1 VISQLRD
8 DQSGF
13 TLIELLVAAVL
24 MIIVLSATLAAF
36 NGAANNAR
44 GNALQNDQISALRPA
59 VDRLIAQVRN
69 VANPTTASA
78 SINYA
83 DNYRFVFL
91 TTDPSRRWVSYC
103 LDRTA
108 PAAEILYYQTSTAT
122 AIQPQTGATACP
134 STTATA
140 SVPDWA
146 STVRL
151 SSNITNDINTSARRA
166 LFAYYSATGT
176 IDASAGLSSAT
187 AVSKI
192 TRVGVSAFVDINAVP
207 LPAADKSPR
216 ETSLQSGAFLRNQN
230 QAPTADFMSLRG
242 GGNTFN
248 LDGGDS
254 TDPEGRNLQYYW
266 YETSTV
272 PTSNAQ
278 FPPNALTDLPN
289 CDTTQSATFSTLV
302 WKCLGTGIILSHDFT
317 GDLPTNVWLMVVDPG
332 NLTDL
337 SDQPGTFG
345 ACLSTTNTSR
355 LESQCEVLP

>member
-1 VISQLRD
+1 VISRLRHE
-8 DQSGF
+8 QSGF

-36 NGAANNAR
+36 NSASNNAR
-44 GNALQNDQISALRPA
+44 GNALQNDQISTLRPA

-103 LDRTA
+103 LDRTS
-108 PAAEILYYQTSTAT
+108 PQAEILYYQTSTAT
-122 AIQPQTGATACP
+122 TIQAQTGATSCP
-134 STTATA
+134 SNTPAGTGT
-140 SVPDWA
+140 DWA

-151 SSNITNDINTSARRA
+151 SSNVTNDINTSARRQ
-166 LFAYYSATGT
+166 LFTYYSSTGT
-176 IDASAGLSSAT
+176 IDASGGISTAT

-192 TRVGVSAFVDINAVP
+192 TRVGVNVFLDVNAVP
-207 LPAADKSPR
+207 LPGADKSPR
-216 ETSLQSGAFLRNQN
+216 ETSLQSGAYLRNQN
-230 QAPTADFMSLRG
+230 QAPTAKFIALRG
-242 GGNTFN
+242 GGNAFN

-289 CDTTQSATFSTLV
+289 CDTTQSATFSTLT
-302 WKCLGTGIILSHDFT
+302 WKCLGVGVILQHDFT

-332 NLTDL
+332 NLVDL

-345 ACLSTTNTSR
+345 ACLSTTNSAR